1 MTSIAPIADI
11 TGRLFISFSVSLIL
25 LPYLL
30 LSSAR
35 IAASI
40 HYYSSPLILYNHL
53 ATRELG
59 VNSHTPAI
67 ICLGKEWYRFGSS
80 FFIPNK
86 EQHVAFVKSGFDGLL
101 PQVLAEAAN
110 HS

>member
-1 MTSIAPIADI
+1 MS
-11 TGRLFISFSVSLIL
+11 LFL

-35 IAASI
+35 IGASI
-40 HYYSSPLILYNHL
+40 HYFSSPLVLYNHL
-53 ATRELG
+53 ASRELG
-59 VNSHTPAI
+59 VHSHSPAV

-86 EQHVAFVKSGFDGLL
+86 EQKVAFIKSGFDGLL
-101 PQVLAEAAN
+101 PQVSA
-110 HS
+110 